1 MSGATIT
8 GTPVSVPLI
17 RADCTQLGLAV
28 DASRDGGK
36 TWQCVQLQPYRV
48 RQSPT
53 LRAYSTAIDPAQ
65 DAADYFAE
73 LDRRGTRYTR
83 AR

>member
-1 MSGATIT
+1 MSAA
-8 GTPVSVPLI
+8 PVLI

-36 TWQCVQLQPYRV
+36 TWQCVQLTPYKV
-48 RQSPT
+48 RETPT
-53 LRAYSTAIDPAQ
+53 VRAYSTAIDPSR

-73 LDRRGTRYTR
+73 LDRRGIAYKRI
-83 AR
+83 AA